1 MEIRSEKVLVQGD
14 KLEYKELSDIQVWD
28 KETKK
33 RMTFGQLI
41 DKAFNLKQAIK
52 EIEDEAKWIM
62 K

>member
-52 EIEDEAKWIM
+52 EIEDEAK
-62 K
+62 